1 MTGIEGDPADRAL
14 WGRVS
19 ASLLSPAPGAVSD
32 ADLAGWLDG
41 RLSEREAAR
50 VEAALAADPALLQA
64 ALDLAALRD
73 APLPAAPERL
83 LVRARAVVAPV
94 SGAVTTHRT
103 GWLFAWRQGL
113 SPGRYDLGVGRYLF
127 YRQNNLNGLI
137 ETGNPDHAGLLA
149 TGFGRIEDVQGVA
162 ARRIAERAR
171 VLAPLDVPE
180 PLELRLGVRALE
192 GPVLARVSV
201 NGREIG
207 RVDVLPDNWQ
217 QPRLLAPAALWRREL
232 NDVVIEADGGPLAL
246 REVRFVRSERP

>member
-1 MTGIEGDPADRAL
+1 MINDY
-14 WGRVS
+14 
-19 ASLLSPAPGAVSD
+19 
-32 ADLAGWLDG
+32 
-41 RLSEREAAR
+41 EAT
-50 VEAALAADPALLQA
+50 EPITSS
-64 ALDLAALRD
+64 
-73 APLPAAPERL
+73 AAP
-83 LVRARAVVAPV
+83 
-94 SGAVTTHRT
+94 THGSDT
-103 GWLFAWRQGL
+103 L
-113 SPGRYDLGVGRYLF
+113 SNDDVISY
-127 YRQNNLNGLI
+127 LNGLI

-180 PLELRLGVRALE
+180 PLELRLGMRALE

-201 NGREIG
+201 NGHEIG

-217 QPRLLAPAALWRREL
+217 EPRLLAPAALWRREL